1 MGFSASTPQPL
12 RAQPSCGGRI
22 HTAEDVFGGLLM
34 EALAHGY
41 MITRLPCY
49 GNPQKTSIY
58 PGRESHPRDNKPEER
73 MPRSPAGCRG
83 QATSLGNQGIRRILQ
98 PRTAS
103 PGDWPEDSGGD
114 PTPAGLADASKAH
127 HTSGPQWIAPRPQA
141 RCVSRVSP
149 EQPRTGFS
157 ASTGLS
163 GTMAVV
169 IITVWTFRSTTSS
182 AYCAW
187 TNLSS
192 LSASSSVHVHA
203 CAGF

>member
-12 RAQPSCGGRI
+12 LAQPSCGGRI

-58 PGRESHPRDNKPEER
+58 PGRESHPRDNKPKER

-103 PGDWPEDSGGD
+103 PGDWPEVSGGD

-127 HTSGPQWIAPRPQA
+127 HTSGPQWITPRLPA
-141 RCVSRVSP
+141 RLCEPGGPPNNLGRGFRLAHESSTRDEDGPRV
-149 EQPRTGFS
+149 
-157 ASTGLS
+157 
-163 GTMAVV
+163 
-169 IITVWTFRSTTSS
+169 
-182 AYCAW
+182 CAQE
-187 TNLSS
+187 SHS
-192 LSASSSVHVHA
+192 
-203 CAGF
+203 